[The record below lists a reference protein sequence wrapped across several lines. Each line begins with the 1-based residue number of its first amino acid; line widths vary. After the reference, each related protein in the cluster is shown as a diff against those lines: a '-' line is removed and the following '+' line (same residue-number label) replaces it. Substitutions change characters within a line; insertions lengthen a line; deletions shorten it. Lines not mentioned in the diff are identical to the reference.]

1 MGKDARK
8 IRKRSDIEMPLQRAI
23 YRVSK
28 KHARFSKLKN
38 IPNLLS
44 DDKERKIIQNIDFS
58 YFSNRVSFMENHVSA
73 TARASKYKLL

>member
-28 KHARFSKLKN
+28 KDARFSKLKN

-44 DDKERKIIQNIDFS
+44 DDRERNIIQNIDFS
-58 YFSNRVSFMENHVSA
+58 YFSNRASFMGNPVGKHRFSV
-73 TARASKYKLL
+73 RKM